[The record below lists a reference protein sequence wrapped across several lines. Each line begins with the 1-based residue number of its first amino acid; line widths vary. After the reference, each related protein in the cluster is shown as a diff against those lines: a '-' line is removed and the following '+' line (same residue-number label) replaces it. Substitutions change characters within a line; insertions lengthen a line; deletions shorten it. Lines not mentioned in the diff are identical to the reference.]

1 MGIFSANKICVADAV
16 KSTLRSAHLLDL
28 ATPYLA
34 VTNVLSATLKAKH
47 LSLEVVIAIPC
58 LHLQD
63 QIEAQLSEL
72 LTHTLDFAQLTLQ
85 LSFSAKRIN
94 TSNTAASIKQ
104 IVLVA
109 SGKGG
114 VGKSTTAANLAL
126 ALQYGGARVGLLDA
140 DIYGPSVPSMFGC
153 SEHRAASEDGK
164 LLAPVVAHGIE
175 TMSIGYLVPK
185 EDATVWR
192 GPMAS
197 RALGQLLN
205 ETAWGKLDYLI
216 VDMPPGTGD
225 IQLTMSGQVPVSGAV
240 IVTTPQNLAL
250 NDAQKG
256 ISMFNKVDVAVLGV
270 IENMSY
276 HQCSACGHQDPVFG
290 ENGGNAL
297 ATKNRIELLGKLPL
311 VAQIAMDI
319 EAGTPTLLNAQNHLS
334 APYLAI
340 AQALTIKLNQTNLT
354 IATMATGE

>member
-1 MGIFSANKICVADAV
+1 MGIFSSSSECVAALV
-16 KSTLRSAHLLDL
+16 KSTLQSASFLSLN
-28 ATPYLA
+28 TPYLS
-34 VTNVLSATLKAKH
+34 VMDVKSATTKSKRLTIEMV
-47 LSLEVVIAIPC
+47 SNIPC
-58 LHLQD
+58 LHNQTV
-63 QIEAQLSEL
+63 IEAQLLDL
-72 LTHTLDFAQLTLQ
+72 LKDVLNIEAVK
-85 LSFSAKRIN
+85 LSLAFDAKRIN
-94 TSNTAASIKQ
+94 RSETVPSIKQ

-126 ALQYGGARVGLLDA
+126 ALAHGGANVGLLDA
-140 DIYGPSVPSMFGC
+140 DIYGPSVPSMFG
-153 SEHRAASEDGK
+153 AAQEKALSQDGK
-164 LLAPVVAHGIE
+164 LLAPLVRHGIQ
-175 TMSIGYLVPK
+175 TMSIGYLVSK
-185 EDATVWR
+185 EEATVWR

-205 ETAWGKLDYLI
+205 ETNWGALDYLV

-240 IVTTPQNLAL
+240 VVTTPQNLAL

-256 ISMFNKVDVAVLGV
+256 ISMFNKVDVPVLGV

-276 HQCSACGHQDPVFG
+276 HQCSACGHHDPVFG
-290 ENGGNAL
+290 SDGGDAL
-297 ATKNRIELLGKLPL
+297 AGDNDVPLLGKLPL

-319 EAGTPTLLNAQNHLS
+319 EAGVPTMLKPNSDLS
-334 APYLAI
+334 APYLDI

-354 IATMATGE
+354 ITTMATGE

>member
-1 MGIFSANKICVADAV
+1 MGIFSSNKVCVAAQV
-16 KSTLRSAHLLDL
+16 KSTLQSQSFLTLS
-28 ATPYLA
+28 TPYLS
-34 VTNVLSATLKAKH
+34 VMDIQSATTKAKR
-47 LSLEVVIAIPC
+47 LSIAMVSNIPC
-58 LHLQD
+58 LHQ
-63 QIEAQLSEL
+63 QHAIEQQLLSL
-72 LTHTLDFAQLTLQ
+72 LGPLLDIDTLELTL
-85 LSFSAKRIN
+85 SFNAKRIN
-94 TSNTAASIKQ
+94 QSETAKSIKQ

-126 ALQYGGARVGLLDA
+126 ALAHGGASVGLLDA
-140 DIYGPSVPSMFGC
+140 DIYGPSVPSMFG
-153 SEHRAASEDGK
+153 ANDLKASSQDGK
-164 LLAPVVAHGIE
+164 LLAPVVLHGIE
-175 TMSIGYLVPK
+175 TMSIGFLVPK

-205 ETAWGKLDYLI
+205 ETDWGELDYLV

-240 IVTTPQNLAL
+240 VVTTPQNLAL

-256 ISMFNKVDVAVLGV
+256 ISMFNKVDVPVLGV

-276 HQCSACGHQDPVFG
+276 HQCSACGHHDPVFG
-290 ENGGNAL
+290 TGGGESLAGEN
-297 ATKNRIELLGKLPL
+297 KVPLLGKLPL
-311 VAQIAMDI
+311 IAQIANDI
-319 EAGTPTLLNAQNHLS
+319 EVGKPTLLLADSKLS
-334 APYLAI
+334 APYLSI